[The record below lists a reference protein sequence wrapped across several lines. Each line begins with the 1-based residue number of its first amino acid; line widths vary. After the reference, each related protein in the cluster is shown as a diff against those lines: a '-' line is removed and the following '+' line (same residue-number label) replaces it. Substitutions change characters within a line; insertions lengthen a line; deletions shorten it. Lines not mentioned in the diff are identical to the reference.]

1 MKSKSSEK
9 IQWRCLSIQEKF
21 LNITIFKGAMS
32 REKVYYDNKLFT
44 LLFLSIKDKIFCL
57 LM

>member
-9 IQWRCLSIQEKF
+9 IQWRGLSIQEKF

-32 REKVYYDNKLFT
+32 RAKVYCDNKLFT
-44 LLFLSIKDKIFCL
+44 LLFYQLRTKYFVS
-57 LM
+57 